1 MPSDIHKGIT
11 EELFFYQEGHA
22 YALYHFIEVIII
34 IIVVFKTSVE
44 LVVAFTEESYTVQEG
59 SNNGT
64 VCVTVI
70 EGQLEK
76 LALAQIMVSSIETS
90 NATGQYT

>member
-1 MPSDIHKGIT
+1 M
-11 EELFFYQEGHA
+11 
-22 YALYHFIEVIII
+22 HFIINFGKSDH
-34 IIVVFKTSVE
+34 IIVVLKMSAE

-64 VCVTVI
+64 VCVSVI
-70 EGQLEK
+70 EGQLDTLE
-76 LALAQIMVSSIETS
+76 LAQIMVSSIETS

>member
-1 MPSDIHKGIT
+1 MLIH
-11 EELFFYQEGHA
+11 LV
-22 YALYHFIEVIII
+22 EVIILFI
-34 IIVVFKTSVE
+34 VFKMSAE

-59 SNNGT
+59 SNNDT

-70 EGQLEK
+70 EGQLEM
-76 LALAQIMVSSIETS
+76 LGLAQIMVSSIETS